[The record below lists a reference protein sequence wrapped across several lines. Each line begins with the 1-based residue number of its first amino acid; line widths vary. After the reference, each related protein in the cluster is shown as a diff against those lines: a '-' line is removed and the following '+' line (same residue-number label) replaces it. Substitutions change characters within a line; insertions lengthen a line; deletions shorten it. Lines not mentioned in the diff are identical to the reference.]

1 MPSVREIKRR
11 IKSVQST
18 AKVTKAM
25 SMIAASK
32 IRKTQEAALL
42 SRPYNQMIGEFVNTI
57 VSGVTN
63 EDSVHPLLEKRE
75 IKSNQIILITPDKG
89 LTGGLNNNVNRFAND
104 LMKSNGSENFVIA
117 VGKKGFDFVERSKYE
132 LSSVFTDIG
141 ESPDISDIFPISKI
155 AIDNYVS
162 GNVDAVSVIFTEYIS
177 STVQK
182 PVVLP
187 LLPIEQSDLKSV
199 DFIAEPNT
207 NDLIKIILPKFVEV
221 QIFHCLLESIASE
234 QSARMVAMQKASD
247 AANEMID
254 DLTLKMNKARQEMIT
269 NELLDIVGGVEA
281 QTS

>member
-1 MPSVREIKRR
+1 LPSVREIRRR

-32 IRKTQEAALL
+32 MRKTQEAALL
-42 SRPYNQMIGEFVNTI
+42 SRPYNEMIGEIVNSI
-57 VSGVTN
+57 NFGVSS
-63 EDSVHPLLEKRE
+63 EESLHPLLEKRE
-75 IKSNQIILITPDKG
+75 IKTTQLILITPDRG

-104 LMKSNGSENFVIA
+104 FMKNNNSENLVIA
-117 VGKKGFDFVERSKYE
+117 VGKKGFEFIDRSEYE
-132 LSSVFTDIG
+132 ISSVFTDIG
-141 ESPDISDIFPISKI
+141 ESPEIADVLPISKI
-155 AIDNYVS
+155 AIDNYVT
-162 GNVDAVSVIFTEYIS
+162 GKVDAVSVIFSEYVS
-177 STVQK
+177 STLQK
-182 PVVLP
+182 PDVLP
-187 LLPIEQSDLKSV
+187 LLPMEQTDSKNL
-199 DFIAEPNT
+199 DFISEPNI

-234 QSARMVAMQKASD
+234 QSARMVAMQKATD

>member
-1 MPSVREIKRR
+1 MPSVREINRR

-32 IRKTQEAALL
+32 MRKTQEAALF

-57 VSGVTN
+57 VPRISN
-63 EDSVHPLLEKRE
+63 DDSIHPLLEKRE
-75 IKSNQIILITPDKG
+75 IKSNQIILITPDRG
-89 LTGGLNNNVNRFAND
+89 LTGGLNNNVNRFANQF
-104 LMKSNGSENFVIA
+104 MEGNSSENLVIA
-117 VGKKGFDFVERSKYE
+117 VGKKGFEFFEKSQNE
-132 LSSVFTDIG
+132 ISSVFTDVG
-141 ESPDISDIFPISKI
+141 ESPEISDVLPISKI
-155 AIDNYVS
+155 AIDNYVT
-162 GNVDAVSVIFTEYIS
+162 GKVDAVSIIFSEYVS

-182 PVVLP
+182 PAVLP
-187 LLPIEQSDLKSV
+187 LLPIEQTDLKNV
-199 DFIAEPNT
+199 DFIAEPNI
-207 NDLIKIILPKFVEV
+207 NDLIKILLPKFVEV

-234 QSARMVAMQKASD
+234 QSARMVAMQKATD

>member
-1 MPSVREIKRR
+1 MPSVREINRR

-32 IRKTQEAALL
+32 MRKTQEAALF
-42 SRPYNQMIGEFVNTI
+42 SRPYNQTIGEFVNTI
-57 VSGVTN
+57 VPRISN
-63 EDSVHPLLEKRE
+63 DDSIHPLLEKRE
-75 IKSNQIILITPDKG
+75 IKSNQIILITPDRG
-89 LTGGLNNNVNRFAND
+89 LTGGLNNNVNRFANQF
-104 LMKSNGSENFVIA
+104 MAGNSSENLVIA
-117 VGKKGFDFVERSKYE
+117 VGKKGFEFFEKSQNE
-132 LSSVFTDIG
+132 ISSVFTDVG
-141 ESPDISDIFPISKI
+141 ESPEISDVLPISKI
-155 AIDNYVS
+155 AIDNYVT
-162 GNVDAVSVIFTEYIS
+162 GKVDAVSVIFSEYVS

-182 PVVLP
+182 PAVLP
-187 LLPIEQSDLKSV
+187 LLPIEQTDLKNV
-199 DFIAEPNT
+199 DFIAEPNI
-207 NDLIKIILPKFVEV
+207 NDLIKILLPKFVEV

-234 QSARMVAMQKASD
+234 QSARMVAMQKATD

>member
-11 IKSVQST
+11 IRSVQST

-32 IRKTQEAALL
+32 MRKTQQAALL
-42 SRPYNQMIGEFVNTI
+42 SRPYNQMIKEFVNAI
-57 VSGVTN
+57 VPGVSN
-63 EDSVHPLLEKRE
+63 DDLAHPLLDKRE

-104 LMKSNGSENFVIA
+104 LMKSNGSDNFVIA
-117 VGKKGFDFVERSKYE
+117 VGKKGFEFVERSKHE

-141 ESPDISDIFPISKI
+141 ESPDISDILPVSKI
-155 AIDNYVS
+155 AIDNYIS
-162 GNVDAVSVIFTEYIS
+162 GKVDGVSVIFSEYVS
-177 STVQK
+177 STLQK

-187 LLPIEQSDLKSV
+187 LLPIEQTDLKSV
-199 DFIAEPNT
+199 DFIAEPNI
-207 NDLIKIILPKFVEV
+207 NDLIKIILPKFVEI

-234 QSARMVAMQKASD
+234 QSARMVAMQKATD

-254 DLTLKMNKARQEMIT
+254 DLTLKMNKARQETIT

>member
-32 IRKTQEAALL
+32 MRKTQEAALL
-42 SRPYNQMIGEFVNTI
+42 SRPYNQMIGEFVNAI
-57 VSGVTN
+57 VPGVSN
-63 EDSVHPLLEKRE
+63 DDLVHPLLEKRE
-75 IKSNQIILITPDKG
+75 IKFNQIILITPDRG
-89 LTGGLNNNVNRFAND
+89 LTGGLNNNVNRFANN

-117 VGKKGFDFVERSKYE
+117 VGKKGFEFAERSKYE
-132 LSSVFTDIG
+132 ISSVFTDIG
-141 ESPDISDIFPISKI
+141 ESPDISEILPISKI

-162 GNVDAVSVIFTEYIS
+162 GKVDGVSVIFSEYVS
-177 STVQK
+177 STMQK

-187 LLPIEQSDLKSV
+187 LLPIEQTDLKSV
-199 DFIAEPNT
+199 DFIAEPNI

-234 QSARMVAMQKASD
+234 QSARMVAMQKATD
-247 AANEMID
+247 AANEMIG

-281 QTS
+281 QTP